1 MKKIIILLLASV
13 FLASCGAK
21 NEEVIVNTENQ
32 ISENAVTEV
41 TETDLPAEGKAEL
54 ETYLKDMEKLLTD
67 EGYDREVI
75 EEALKIKKN
84 EIIESM
90 RASQNTEN
98 IPENTTAE
106 SPQSIQNGEGT
117 LEKNIYNTEFTEASA
132 RIQMEMTDL
141 TANQVIQDSQK
152 FSIFRLGQN
161 NLLSLIADLNAS
173 DYSVVSP
180 IFQIFDAQH
189 KTLKITLWSQNPK
202 KVDSILPTF
211 LAMSTSLEKI
221 LKEKTS
227 TEIKNAKIA
236 GILEIFVPYAD
247 MIYIS
252 AEKYADKLDETL
264 RFVNSQLTILNEKF
278 GKNYNAENLKAAIS
292 TAKTE
297 LELYKTKNNLQ

>member
-21 NEEVIVNTENQ
+21 NEEVIVNTEKQ

-41 TETDLPAEGKAEL
+41 TETDLPVEGKAEL
-54 ETYLKDMEKLLTD
+54 EIYLKDMEKLLTD

-90 RASQNTEN
+90 RASKNTEN
-98 IPENTTAE
+98 IPENTTTE

-189 KTLKITLWSQNPK
+189 KTLKITL
-202 KVDSILPTF
+202 
-211 LAMSTSLEKI
+211 
-221 LKEKTS
+221 
-227 TEIKNAKIA
+227 
-236 GILEIFVPYAD
+236 
-247 MIYIS
+247 
-252 AEKYADKLDETL
+252 
-264 RFVNSQLTILNEKF
+264 
-278 GKNYNAENLKAAIS
+278 
-292 TAKTE
+292 
-297 LELYKTKNNLQ
+297 